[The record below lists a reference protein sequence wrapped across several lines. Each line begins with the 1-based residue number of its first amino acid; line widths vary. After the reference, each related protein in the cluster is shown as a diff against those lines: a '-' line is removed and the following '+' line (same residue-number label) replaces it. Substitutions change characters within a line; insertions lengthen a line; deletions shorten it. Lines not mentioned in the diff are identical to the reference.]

1 MGQVKGEGQTV
12 YFKHSGKDVFLMKG
26 QISTDSIFLVS
37 QDTGEKISLKGV
49 KQIDTEELTSPIND
63 IPINDIKEGMKLSKG
78 VEFTFTVKGFKTDEK
93 FKRLKDVEVRKHHLY
108 SLEKKMKRNIEIAEL
123 MGFGTI
129 ESEIVIKCIKIELE
143 MLGCVNNGNARI
155 Y

>member
-1 MGQVKGEGQTV
+1 
-12 YFKHSGKDVFLMKG
+12 MKAE
-26 QISTDSIFLVS
+26 ISTDNMFLVN
-37 QDTGEKISLKGV
+37 QDTGEQISLKGV

-63 IPINDIKEGMKLSKG
+63 IKEGMRLLKG
-78 VEFTFTVKGFKTDEK
+78 VELIFTGEGFKTDRK
-93 FKRLKDVEVRKHHLY
+93 FKRLMDVEVRKHHLY
-108 SLEKKMKRNIEIAEL
+108 SLYEKMKRNIEIAEL
-123 MGFGTI
+123 IGLGSI

>member
-1 MGQVKGEGQTV
+1 
-12 YFKHSGKDVFLMKG
+12 MKAE
-26 QISTDSIFLVS
+26 ISTDNMVLIN

-49 KQIDTEELTSPIND
+49 KTINAEELTSPIND
-63 IPINDIKEGMKLSKG
+63 IKEGMRLLKG
-78 VEFTFTVKGFKTDEK
+78 VELIFTGEGFKTDRK
-93 FKRLKDVEVRKHHLY
+93 FKRLMDVEVRKHHLY
-108 SLEKKMKRNIEIAEL
+108 SLYEKMKRNIEIAEL
-123 MGFGTI
+123 IGLGTI

>member
-1 MGQVKGEGQTV
+1 
-12 YFKHSGKDVFLMKG
+12 MKAE
-26 QISTDSIFLVS
+26 ISTDNMFLVS

-63 IPINDIKEGMKLSKG
+63 IKEGMRLLKG
-78 VEFTFTVKGFKTDEK
+78 VELIFTGEGFKTDRK
-93 FKRLKDVEVRKHHLY
+93 FKRLMNVEVRKHHLY
-108 SLEKKMKRNIEIAEL
+108 SLYEKMKRNIEMAEL
-123 MGFGTI
+123 MGLGAI

-143 MLGCVNNGNARI
+143 MLGCVNNDNARI

>member
-1 MGQVKGEGQTV
+1 
-12 YFKHSGKDVFLMKG
+12 MKG
-26 QISTDSIFLVS
+26 QISTDNIFLVS

-49 KQIDTEELTSPIND
+49 KQIEMEELESPID
-63 IPINDIKEGMKLSKG
+63 DIKEGMKLLKG
-78 VEFTFTVKGFKTDEK
+78 GEFTFTGEGFKTDGK
-93 FKRLKDVEVRKHHLY
+93 FKRLMDVEVRKHHLY
-108 SLEKKMKRNIEIAEL
+108 SLYENMKRNIEIAEL
-123 MGFGTI
+123 MGFRTI

>member
-1 MGQVKGEGQTV
+1 
-12 YFKHSGKDVFLMKG
+12 MKG
-26 QISTDSIFLVS
+26 QISTDNIFLVS

-63 IPINDIKEGMKLSKG
+63 IKEGMRLLKG
-78 VEFTFTVKGFKTDEK
+78 VELIFTGEGFKTDRK
-93 FKRLKDVEVRKHHLY
+93 FKRLMDVEVRKHHLY
-108 SLEKKMKRNIEIAEL
+108 SLYEKMKRNIEIAEL
-123 MGFGTI
+123 IGLGSI

>member
-1 MGQVKGEGQTV
+1 
-12 YFKHSGKDVFLMKG
+12 MKV
-26 QISTDSIFLVS
+26 QINTDNIFLVS

-49 KQIDTEELTSPIND
+49 KQIEMEELESPID
-63 IPINDIKEGMKLSKG
+63 DIKEGMKLLKG
-78 VEFTFTVKGFKTDEK
+78 GEFTFTGEGFKIDRK
-93 FKRLKDVEVRKHHLY
+93 FKRLMDVEVRKHHLY
-108 SLEKKMKRNIEIAEL
+108 SLYEKMKRNIEIAEL
-123 MGFGTI
+123 MGFRTI